1 MTTIECD
8 NLTVRIAGRTIFEH
22 VDLHISEGGMVALT
36 GPSGCGKTT
45 LLHTLGLLQEADGG
59 RLMID
64 RENVT
69 HTTARRR
76 RRFWHD
82 TASFILQDYGI
93 MDEESVA
100 FNVSMQLG
108 PFGQRAGGDRK
119 QIREA
124 LRATGLAKRTQ
135 EPASHLSGGEK
146 QRLGI
151 ARAIYKNAS
160 VIFADEPTASLDAHN
175 RQIVIDLLRHR
186 ADQGAIVVLATH
198 DPILVSA
205 CDQNYQVGNHN

>member
-1 MTTIECD
+1 MSPCSLDHLD
-8 NLTVRIAGRTIFEH
+8 NVREGTANRYERLSELL
-22 VDLHISEGGMVALT
+22 DWQKELRNPRLISV
-36 GPSGCGKTT
+36 
-45 LLHTLGLLQEADGG
+45 
-59 RLMID
+59 
-64 RENVT
+64 
-69 HTTARRR
+69 
-76 RRFWHD
+76 
-82 TASFILQDYGI
+82 
-93 MDEESVA
+93 EE
-100 FNVSMQLG
+100 
-108 PFGQRAGGDRK
+108 K
-119 QIREA
+119 
-124 LRATGLAKRTQ
+124 
-135 EPASHLSGGEK
+135 K